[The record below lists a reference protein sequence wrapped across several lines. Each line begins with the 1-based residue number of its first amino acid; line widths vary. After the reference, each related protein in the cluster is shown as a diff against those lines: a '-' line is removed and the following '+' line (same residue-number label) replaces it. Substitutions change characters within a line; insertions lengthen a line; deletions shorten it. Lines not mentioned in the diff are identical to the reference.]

1 MVCPWGPGLGEIP
14 PHVCRARRGRG
25 TEGADPRPGGAECGA
40 GAGKRIA
47 TCPGQP
53 GAAGPAAILGAS
65 AARAI
70 CTQWTFRLSLLPLT
84 MCLRR
89 GGCRWLPGPGPAAG
103 LLLLCSF
110 NARTQP
116 QHPGMGVEG
125 SLLACPFPPGL
136 PRVPRPFRKR
146 ENPGLG
152 TCLELLIHG
161 RTQHH
166 LLPWVS
172 VFWGPSPAPPAI
184 DGLERFGGSLA
195 GPTPTPPCPLQ
206 APPLLCP
213 GEGVWTVSSTSGIQ
227 VVIKIIIIIK
237 KSEET

>member
-1 MVCPWGPGLGEIP
+1 MRRWSRKTDCYVPWPARSSWPSCHPRVFRGSGRLHPMDLPSEP
-14 PHVCRARRGRG
+14 PSPHNVPS
-25 TEGADPRPGGAECGA
+25 E
-40 GAGKRIA
+40 
-47 TCPGQP
+47 
-53 GAAGPAAILGAS
+53 
-65 AARAI
+65 
-70 CTQWTFRLSLLPLT
+70 
-84 MCLRR
+84 

-136 PRVPRPFRKR
+136 PRVPRPFGKR

-152 TCLELLIHG
+152 ACLELLIHG